1 MTLTLTAKKNIKKG
15 LNEMEKILIIG
26 PSWVG
31 DMVMSQSLYTTLK
44 QQHPQALIDVIAPGW
59 CKPIL
64 ERMPEINQA
73 IEMPFGHGEF
83 NFSGRR
89 AIGKQLRAERYD
101 HAYVLPN
108 SAKSALIPWFANIPK
123 RTGWKGEMRY
133 GLLNDLRPNKKSFQY
148 MVERY
153 VALAHP
159 RSEMVD
165 SSSLGGLV
173 TLPRP
178 SLSINTQEQNAALA
192 KFKLEPTDK
201 VIGLCPGAEFGPA
214 KKWPETHYAEVANQM
229 AASGHQVWLFGSQK
243 DLETCNNI
251 KELVSKE
258 QQDSIHILA
267 GQTSLIEAVD
277 LLAACQTVVAN
288 DSGLMHVAAAVGCN
302 VVAVYGSTSPKYT
315 PPLAEKVEIVHTD
328 IECRPCFKRE
338 CQFKHLKCLSELS
351 PKQVLASIQK
361 LEAIAVSPC

>member
-1 MTLTLTAKKNIKKG
+1 M
-15 LNEMEKILIIG
+15 KILVIG

-31 DMVMSQSLYTTLK
+31 DMVMSQSLYITLK
-44 QQHPQALIDVIAPGW
+44 RLHSESQIDVIAPGW

-73 IEMPFGHGEF
+73 IDMPIGHGAL
-83 NFSGRR
+83 NLLGRR
-89 AIGKQLRAERYD
+89 AIGKTLRDTQYD
-101 HAYVLPN
+101 QAFICPN
-108 SAKSALIPWFANIPK
+108 SAKSALIPWFADIPK

-133 GLLNDLRPNKKSFQY
+133 GLLNDLRPNKKAFQY

-159 RSEMVD
+159 KEDMLD
-165 SSSLGGLV
+165 SSSLGGLDH
-173 TLPRP
+173 LPRP
-178 SLSINTQEQNAALA
+178 ALTILKDVQLTTVN
-192 KFKLEPTDK
+192 KFKLNLDGAI
-201 VIGLCPGAEFGPA
+201 IGLCPGAEFGPA
-214 KKWPETHYAEVANQM
+214 KKWPETHYAEVATSMSKAGKQI
-229 AASGHQVWLFGSQK
+229 WLFGSQK

-251 KELVSKE
+251 KALVPDEL
-258 QQDSIHILA
+258 QYRIHVLA

-277 LLAACQTVVAN
+277 LLGACDTVVAN

-338 CQFKHLKCLSELS
+338 CEFKHLKCLTELS
-351 PKQVLASIQK
+351 SKQVIDSINK
-361 LEAIAVSPC
+361 LEAISVSAC

>member
-1 MTLTLTAKKNIKKG
+1 MK
-15 LNEMEKILIIG
+15 KILIIG

-31 DMVMSQSLYTTLK
+31 DMVMSQSLYIVLK
-44 QQHPQALIDVIAPGW
+44 QLHPESQIDVIAPGW

-64 ERMPEINQA
+64 ERMPEIHQA
-73 IEMPFGHGEF
+73 IEMPIGHGEF
-83 NFSGRR
+83 NLLGRR
-89 AIGKQLRAERYD
+89 EIGKSLREKQYD
-101 HAYVLPN
+101 NAYILPK
-108 SAKSALIPWFANIPK
+108 SAKSALIPWFANIPL

-133 GLLNDLRPNKKSFQY
+133 GLLNDLRPNMKSFQF

-153 VALAHP
+153 VALAYP
-159 RSEMVD
+159 QEEMID
-165 SSSLGGLV
+165 SSSLGGLE

-178 SLSINTQEQNAALA
+178 SLFIDKKEQAEAIA
-192 KFKLEPTDK
+192 KFNLNQESP
-201 VIGLCPGAEFGPA
+201 VVGLCPGAEFGPA
-214 KKWPETHYAEVANQM
+214 KKWPETHYAEVASAM
-229 AASGHQVWLFGSQK
+229 ANAGKQVWLFGSQK

-251 KELVSKE
+251 KQLVPQE
-258 QQDSIHILA
+258 HQHQIHVLA

-328 IECRPCFKRE
+328 IDCRPCFKRE
-338 CQFKHLKCLSELS
+338 CPLGHLNCLNQLS
-351 PKQVLASIQK
+351 PQK
-361 LEAIAVSPC
+361 VISKIPDTE

>member
-1 MTLTLTAKKNIKKG
+1 MK
-15 LNEMEKILIIG
+15 KILIIG

-31 DMVMSQSLYTTLK
+31 DMVMSQSLYIVLK
-44 QQHPQALIDVIAPGW
+44 QQYPESQIDVIAPGW

-64 ERMPEINQA
+64 ERMPEIHQA
-73 IEMPFGHGEF
+73 IEMPLGHGEF
-83 NFSGRR
+83 NLLGRR
-89 AIGKQLRAERYD
+89 EIGKSLREKQYD

-108 SAKSALIPWFANIPK
+108 SAKSALIPWFANIPQ

-153 VALAHP
+153 VALAYP
-159 RSEMVD
+159 KVEMLD
-165 SSSLGGLV
+165 SSSLGGLE

-178 SLSINTQEQNAALA
+178 SLSIDKKTQQGTLN
-192 KFKLEPTDK
+192 KFSLDQTLP

-214 KKWPETHYAEVANQM
+214 KKWPETHYAEVATQM
-229 AASGHQVWLFGSQK
+229 ATNGHQVWLFGSQK
-243 DLETCNNI
+243 DLDTCNNI
-251 KELVSKE
+251 KQLVPAEL
-258 QQDSIHILA
+258 QQRIHVLA

-302 VVAVYGSTSPKYT
+302 VVAIYGSTSPKYT
-315 PPLAEKVEIVHTD
+315 PPLAEKVEIVHTNID
-328 IECRPCFKRE
+328 CRPCFKRE
-338 CQFKHLKCLSELS
+338 CQFKHLKCLTELS
-351 PKQVLASIQK
+351 PKQVLDSIQK
-361 LEAIAVSPC
+361 LEAITVSSC

>member
-1 MTLTLTAKKNIKKG
+1 MK
-15 LNEMEKILIIG
+15 KILIIG

-31 DMVMSQSLYTTLK
+31 DMVMSQSLYIVLK
-44 QQHPQALIDVIAPGW
+44 QLHPESQIDVIAPSW

-64 ERMPEINQA
+64 ERMPEIHQA
-73 IEMPFGHGEF
+73 IEMPIGHGEF
-83 NFSGRR
+83 NLLGRR
-89 AIGKQLRAERYD
+89 EIGKSLREKQYD
-101 HAYVLPN
+101 HAYILPK
-108 SAKSALIPWFANIPK
+108 SAKSALIPWFANIPL

-133 GLLNDLRPNKKSFQY
+133 GLLNDMRPNMKSFQF

-153 VALAHP
+153 VALAY
-159 RSEMVD
+159 SQEEMIE
-165 SSSLGGLV
+165 SSSLGGLE

-178 SLSINTQEQNAALA
+178 SLFIDKKEQAEAIA
-192 KFKLEPTDK
+192 KFNLNQEAP
-201 VIGLCPGAEFGPA
+201 VVGLCPGAEFGPA
-214 KKWPETHYAEVANQM
+214 KKWPETHYAEVASAM
-229 AASGHQVWLFGSQK
+229 ANAGKQVWLFGSQK

-251 KELVSKE
+251 KQLVPQE
-258 QQDSIHILA
+258 HQHQIHVLA

-328 IECRPCFKRE
+328 IDCRPCFKRE
-338 CQFKHLKCLSELS
+338 CPLGHLNCLNQLS
-351 PKQVLASIQK
+351 PLKVISKIPDT
-361 LEAIAVSPC
+361 E

>member
-1 MTLTLTAKKNIKKG
+1 MT
-15 LNEMEKILIIG
+15 KILIIG

-44 QQHPQALIDVIAPGW
+44 QQHPDALIDVIAPGW

-64 ERMPEINQA
+64 ERMPEVNRA
-73 IEMPFGHGEF
+73 IEMPLGHGEF
-83 NFSGRR
+83 NLLGRR
-89 AIGKQLRAERYD
+89 EIGKSLREFGYD

-123 RTGWKGEMRY
+123 RTGWRGEMRY
-133 GLLNDLRPNKKSFQY
+133 GLLNDLRPNKKAFQY

-159 RSEMVD
+159 REQMID
-165 SSSLGGLV
+165 SSSLGGLEN
-173 TLPRP
+173 LPRP
-178 SLSINTQEQNAALA
+178 KLTIDTAAQRQTLDKFELSTAS
-192 KFKLEPTDK
+192 K

-214 KKWPETHYAEVANQM
+214 KKWPESHYAEVAHAMCQQ
-229 AASGHQVWLFGSQK
+229 GHQVWLFGSQK
-243 DLETCNNI
+243 DLDTCNNI
-251 KELVSKE
+251 KHGVPHEFHS
-258 QQDSIHILA
+258 QIHVLA

-277 LLAACQTVVAN
+277 LLGACHTVVSN

-338 CQFKHLKCLSELS
+338 CQYQHLKCLSELT
-351 PKQVLASIQK
+351 PRQVLDCVRK
-361 LEAIAVSPC
+361 LDAIVVNAC